1 MDHRRDALTNFD
13 RTYLRQLERSS
24 PSSTNVRLTKEA
36 RQALQLRELYKNPV
50 TQPEG
55 IVILEGQEIIEY
67 DGRPEQQEG
76 TAPETV
82 LDSVIEAE
90 GTDSYF
96 DTTVVKQQP
105 VNSESKPQQSVESSD
120 EEAIEAGGASEPKA
134 GADREADE
142 STSSIDNHSR
152 SDKAGT
158 QRTENFTVSPASNQN
173 AKPIKEKSTSS
184 TDDDQCELF
193 RPLIGEPYEEEAF
206 DAFMED
212 EYDNE
217 SSVKIEEEYKDLVKL
232 KQLRMEGKPKED
244 HELRAEIKKNENDL
258 VKFMAGDETDVS
270 VEDFIHQY
278 GQESPGLDAPP
289 QPDAQ
294 ADGSS
299 RPKSKKSITKPTKSD
314 LQNLQSD
321 IGRRRSNAIA
331 NKTLSGVKLTRAPTL
346 RRVYSTHPTSR

>member
-1 MDHRRDALTNFD
+1 
-13 RTYLRQLERSS
+13 
-24 PSSTNVRLTKEA
+24 
-36 RQALQLRELYKNPV
+36 
-50 TQPEG
+50 
-55 IVILEGQEIIEY
+55 
-67 DGRPEQQEG
+67 
-76 TAPETV
+76 
-82 LDSVIEAE
+82 
-90 GTDSYF
+90 
-96 DTTVVKQQP
+96 
-105 VNSESKPQQSVESSD
+105 
-120 EEAIEAGGASEPKA
+120 
-134 GADREADE
+134 
-142 STSSIDNHSR
+142 
-152 SDKAGT
+152 
-158 QRTENFTVSPASNQN
+158 
-173 AKPIKEKSTSS
+173 
-184 TDDDQCELF
+184 
-193 RPLIGEPYEEEAF
+193 
-206 DAFMED
+206 
-212 EYDNE
+212 
-217 SSVKIEEEYKDLVKL
+217 
-232 KQLRMEGKPKED
+232 MEGKPKED